1 MKCLKN
7 ILNNFEFM
15 TKTTPTNY
23 FSLDGFS
30 FGGLLEYILQHAL
43 AKFQPATT
51 CNSQNTSQNTQK
63 HQKHAILLSKPV
75 ALYSVFSFRFYIG
88 PLRIN
93 VTGARLVLVGGNS
106 PPPPTPFS
114 YNRGR
119 QESYRSERH
128 FFDFAR

>member
-15 TKTTPTNY
+15 TKNHPQKDY

-63 HQKHAILLSKPV
+63 YQKLHIVLSKPV
-75 ALYSVFSFRFYIG
+75 ALYVCLCLVTILNVKTFDSFSWKSLGLDIQKEALFFAPSKMTLLFLG
-88 PLRIN
+88 
-93 VTGARLVLVGGNS
+93 RLL
-106 PPPPTPFS
+106 TLW
-114 YNRGR
+114 Y
-119 QESYRSERH
+119 YH
-128 FFDFAR
+128 